1 MNTDHATTLP
11 IILGISATLLAL
23 INLVLLIVQ
32 MLASRHASREQ
43 REDNRRGLTDHR
55 RELNTALSGL
65 GSSFREDIARLSETV
80 ERRLTR
86 IQDDN
91 SNKLEEM
98 RRTVD
103 EKLQGTLEKRL
114 GDSFR
119 LVSERLEQVHKGL
132 GEMQNLATGVGDLKR
147 VMSNVKTRGTWGEI
161 QLGSLL
167 EQILAPEQYERNV
180 RTRASSNAHVEFAIK
195 FPGASSDSSFVYMPI
210 DAKFPIE
217 DYQRLIDAQEQAD
230 AAAADA
236 ARRQLETR
244 LRQSA
249 REIAEKYLE
258 PPSTTD
264 FAVLFLPVEGLYAE
278 VVRRTDLVELL
289 QREWRIVVAGPT
301 TLAALLNSLQMGFRT
316 LAIQKRSS
324 EVWEVLG
331 AVKSEFAKFG
341 DVMSKVQKKLAEA
354 GNVIEQ
360 AQTRTRVIE
369 RKLRNVE
376 ALPDPETTM
385 PALEFVQTND
395 GSLS

>member
-32 MLASRHASREQ
+32 MLASRQASREQ

-65 GSSFREDIARLSETV
+65 GTSFREDIARLSETV

>member
-1 MNTDHATTLP
+1 MSADHATTLP
-11 IILGISATLLAL
+11 LILGITATALML

-32 MLASRHASREQ
+32 LLVSRQAHREQ
-43 REDNRRGLTDHR
+43 REDNRRSLTDHR
-55 RELNTALSGL
+55 RELNTVLSGL
-65 GSSFREDIARLSETV
+65 GTSFREDLARLSETV
-80 ERRLTR
+80 ERRLQR

-91 SNKLEEM
+91 SKKLEEM

-132 GEMQNLATGVGDLKR
+132 GEMQSLATGVGDLKR

-167 EQILAPEQYERNV
+167 EQILAPEQFERNV
-180 RTRASSNAHVEFAIK
+180 RTRAGSSAHVEFAVK
-195 FPGASSDSSFVYMPI
+195 FPGASSDSNFVYMPI

-217 DYQRLIDAQEQAD
+217 DYQRLLDAQEQAD
-230 AAAADA
+230 PAATET
-236 ARRQLETR
+236 ARRQLEVR
-244 LRQSA
+244 LRQAA
-249 REIAEKYLE
+249 RDIAEKYLE

-278 VVRRTDLVELL
+278 VVRRTDLIEFL

-369 RKLRNVE
+369 RKLRHVE
-376 ALPDPETTM
+376 ALPSPEMTM
-385 PALEFVQTND
+385 SALEFAETND
-395 GSLS
+395 